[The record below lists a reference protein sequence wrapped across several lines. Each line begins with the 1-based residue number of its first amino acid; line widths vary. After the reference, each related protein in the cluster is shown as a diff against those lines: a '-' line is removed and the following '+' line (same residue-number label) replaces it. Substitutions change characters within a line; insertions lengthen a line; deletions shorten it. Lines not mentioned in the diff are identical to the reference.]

1 MKRKLEAIKT
11 CETQAKAVSRGRSV
25 ALNTCI
31 KKEQRFQ
38 TKDLRFYLQKLDK
51 EKQITQVSRGRK

>member
-1 MKRKLEAIKT
+1 MKLKPIKT
-11 CETQAKAVSRGRSV
+11 CETQAKAISRGRAI

-38 TKDLRFYLQKLDK
+38 TNDLSFYLKKLDK
-51 EKQITQVSRGRK
+51 EIQVSRGRK